1 MPRYNTSLD
10 SNTITGTTTISSPKE
25 GAFTQLTGISGYTVT
40 LPSPSAF
47 PGRNFTFYNATS
59 PAGVVT
65 ISTPNGIFN
74 GTGGPN
80 TSTYNI
86 SAGNVISVTSD
97 GSNYIVIS
105 EDGSPLTA
113 TTGAFT
119 GNVEMTGGLSV
130 TGSGT
135 LSLNPASTGA
145 INNVNI
151 GASTRGTAA
160 FTSLSA
166 TAAVTL
172 TANTASSSTTTG
184 TLVVT
189 GGIGASGTVNA
200 ATVTATTL
208 TGTLSTAAQPN
219 ITSATSLT
227 SVGTLAGVGI
237 AGDITFSNSLTA
249 RFIKGSANGGA
260 IRIRADG
267 DSSTDRGVQIGNV
280 NNLGT
285 FTNCLSVDNGNVGV
299 NTTTPQVA
307 LQVKANN
314 GASGTLSLSGSS
326 ANDTGGASYILMG
339 NTDSAGTTGPSVIL
353 SANRTLQLGVGT
365 SFSSASGGTF
375 TSHMSVN
382 SNSSVVIG
390 NTTSQISSGKLSIYA
405 GGAAGVGW
413 GTGLN
418 IGDGSSYTGFIQD
431 AGVSRWRNFG
441 SGGYDWYNSGGGTQ
455 LMILS
460 NSGNLSISGTLTESS
475 SITLKENV
483 EPIIGALDLVNKLMG
498 KIYDRRDNGTKQESG
513 LIAEEVFITAPNLV
527 TLDDNGKPV
536 GVKYTK
542 IIAYLIESIKEL
554 SDEVTKLKGK

>member
-527 TLDDNGKPV
+527 ALDDNGKPV